1 MKQAG
6 SMCVYL
12 DCLLYYF
19 YYSFYNFKIWLNE
32 KIPCTLSTLKLESQV
47 YLRVL
52 QLLKSLQKMGATQGL
67 VLYAIYA
74 ASWRKASA
82 QKQILRRSSD
92 NVYRTRR
99 VYSRVKGRMD
109 LAAQM

>member
-1 MKQAG
+1 MFIIP
-6 SMCVYL
+6 YTI
-12 DCLLYYF
+12 
-19 YYSFYNFKIWLNE
+19 FKIWLNE

-74 ASWRKASA
+74 ASWRKATLSSSKASA
-82 QKQILRRSSD
+82 QKQTVRRSWG